1 MNCGI
6 MGYFFEHCSK
16 VYEVKIEYNRS
27 DTTQAY
33 VWALGIIIY
42 QAYQSLMLVN
52 NR

>member
-1 MNCGI
+1 

-16 VYEVKIEYNRS
+16 LYEVKIEYNRP

-33 VWALGIIIY
+33 VWALGIY
-42 QAYQSLMLVN
+42 QADQSLMPVN